1 LKEAM
6 ALTCGMIAMIDDAI
20 GTVLEALR
28 DGGRF
33 DDTVVI
39 FNSDHGDYLGD
50 FNLLLKGA
58 LPLKSIV
65 NVPFIWSDPA
75 GPHACVRHALAS
87 TADLG
92 PTIIERAGLKP
103 YWGIQG
109 TSLLPAIR
117 SDVPT
122 HDHVMIE
129 FQDSAPRFGFAQP
142 TFVRSLVTDTHRI
155 SLYRG
160 ETWGELYDLVAD
172 PDETCNLWDEPSQTA
187 TRARLTEQLAQAMM
201 DIVDQSPRAVRR
213 A

>member
-1 LKEAM
+1 M

-20 GTVLEALR
+20 GAVLEELR
-28 DGGRF
+28 KSGHF

-58 LPLKSIV
+58 LPLKSIT

-75 GPHACVRHALAS
+75 GPGASVRHALAS
-87 TADLG
+87 TADLA

-109 TSLLPAIR
+109 KSLVPAIR
-117 SDVPT
+117 DDTRP
-122 HDHVMIE
+122 HDQILIE
-129 FQDSAPRFGFAQP
+129 FQDGAPRLGFAEP
-142 TFVRSLVTDTHRI
+142 AFVRSLITETHRLT
-155 SLYRG
+155 LYKG
-160 ETWGELYDLVAD
+160 ETWGELYDLVKD
-172 PDETCNLWDEPSQTA
+172 PDETFNLWGEPSEAT
-187 TRARLTEQLAQAMM
+187 TRARLTERLVHAMM
-201 DIVDQSPRAVRR
+201 DAVDQSPRAVRR